1 MKKTLT
7 YPVIVTVLLLVLICN
22 LIPVAVLPDSGLTV
36 WSWVPAAV
44 MLAMIF
50 NGVIACL
57 FKHKGD
63 FFSFPKSSA
72 LWGEDKEETFT
83 EAYEVS
89 FRVKLLVFFMAIPCY
104 LPIVFFA
111 KSGAD
116 TLWTLLVYGVPQLV
130 FLLAEIPDTLK
141 EVKADQKKKAEREA
155 EKREQEKKESMGQ
168 WK

>member
-57 FKHKGD
+57 FSTRGFFLFPQKLCSLGRGQGGD
-63 FFSFPKSSA
+63 LYRS
-72 LWGEDKEETFT
+72 L
-83 EAYEVS
+83 
-89 FRVKLLVFFMAIPCY
+89 
-104 LPIVFFA
+104 
-111 KSGAD
+111 
-116 TLWTLLVYGVPQLV
+116 
-130 FLLAEIPDTLK
+130 
-141 EVKADQKKKAEREA
+141 
-155 EKREQEKKESMGQ
+155 
-168 WK
+168 